1 MLVSSFSQHPSA
13 ERVLVHISDTH
24 LLDGRRLFGSIDS
37 DTPLRRLLERLV
49 ASGQQVDALVFT
61 GDLADRAESGA
72 YLRLRELVEPFALQL
87 GAPVVWVMGN
97 HDEREPFS
105 EVLFGGPATAEP
117 QDRVCDLDGLRVIAL
132 DTSVPGYHHGEL
144 TAAQLEWLGNEL
156 ASPAPKGTI
165 LALHHPP
172 IPTPIELMG
181 VIELQD
187 QGALARVIEGT
198 DVRGLLA
205 GHLHY
210 STFSTF
216 AGVPVSVCAA
226 SCYTI
231 DLLGIEGTILSA
243 VPGGLS
249 ASLVH
254 VYPDQLVFSTV
265 PLEDSGEITHYD
277 AAGLAGITAM
287 TAEQRREMFSNKNS
301 EFNRASDREQSG
313 F

>member
-24 LLDGRRLFGSIDS
+24 LLDGRTLFGSIDS

-72 YLRLRELVEPFALQL
+72 YLRLRELVEPFAVQL

-144 TAAQLEWLGNEL
+144 TPAQLEWLGNEL

-187 QGALARVIEGT
+187 QGALARVIERT

-231 DLLGIEGTILSA
+231 DLLGNEGTILSA

-254 VYPDQLVFSTV
+254 VYPDRLVFSTV
-265 PLEDSGEITHYD
+265 PLEDKGEITHYD
-277 AAGLAGITAM
+277 AAGLAGIAAM
-287 TAEQRREMFSNKNS
+287 TTEQRREMFSNKNS

>member
-1 MLVSSFSQHPSA
+1 MLVSSFSQHPPA
-13 ERVLVHISDTH
+13 ERILVHISDTH
-24 LLDGRRLFGSIDS
+24 LLDGRSLYGSIDS
-37 DTPLRRLLERLV
+37 ETPLRGLLERLV
-49 ASGQQVDALVFT
+49 ASGTPVDALVFT
-61 GDLADRAESGA
+61 GDLADRGESAA
-72 YLRLRELVEPFALQL
+72 YQRLRDLVEPFAQKL
-87 GAPVVWVMGN
+87 GATVVWVMGN
-97 HDEREPFS
+97 HDERETFS
-105 EVLFGGPATAEP
+105 EVLFGGTSSQEP
-117 QDRVCDLDGLRVIAL
+117 QDRVFDFDGLRLIAL
-132 DTSVPGYHHGEL
+132 DTAVPGYHHGEL
-144 TAAQLEWLGNEL
+144 TQAQLDWLAREL
-156 ASPAPKGTI
+156 ATPAPKGTL

-181 VIELQD
+181 LIELED
-187 QGALARVIEGT
+187 QPALARVIEGT

-231 DLLGIEGTILSA
+231 DLLGVEGTILRA

-254 VYPDQLVFSTV
+254 VYPDRVVFSTV
-265 PLEDSGEITHYD
+265 PLEERGEITHYD
-277 AAGLAGITAM
+277 AAGLAGIAAM
-287 TAEQRREMFSNKNS
+287 TKEQRREMFSNKNS
-301 EFNRASDREQSG
+301 EFNRASDKEQSG

>member
-1 MLVSSFSQHPSA
+1 
-13 ERVLVHISDTH
+13 
-24 LLDGRRLFGSIDS
+24 
-37 DTPLRRLLERLV
+37 
-49 ASGQQVDALVFT
+49 
-61 GDLADRAESGA
+61 
-72 YLRLRELVEPFALQL
+72 
-87 GAPVVWVMGN
+87 MGN

-117 QDRVCDLDGLRVIAL
+117 QDRVFDLDGLRVIAL

-144 TAAQLEWLGNEL
+144 TPAQLEWLGNEL

>member
-24 LLDGRRLFGSIDS
+24 LLDGRTLFGSIDS

-144 TAAQLEWLGNEL
+144 TPAQLEWLGNEL